1 VPRDLA
7 TIPIETITFED
18 LKDLLGTEEGFRLE
32 FKEALATD
40 DGRADRWMTDQS
52 RVGNVA
58 RDDLTREIV
67 AFANAYGG
75 ILIVGVKET
84 DDNPK
89 RAKSIAEPQI
99 PNVVDCAEQLDR
111 SLRSIIEP
119 PLPMIEVRG
128 IVSEADRGVLVI
140 RVSASSS
147 APHGFGR
154 PSAAYVR
161 RGSNAEPLMMR
172 DLQSIFVERRTRLER
187 MNARRERLRFDGDQL
202 RISWTK
208 GRLPLPL

>member
-1 VPRDLA
+1 MPRDLA
-7 TIPIETITFED
+7 TIPIETVTIGD
-18 LKDLLGTEEGFRLE
+18 LRDLLGTEEGLRIE
-32 FKEALATD
+32 FKEALATN
-40 DGRADRWMTDQS
+40 DGRPDRWMTDQS
-52 RVGNVA
+52 KIGNVA
-58 RDDLTREIV
+58 RDDLAREIV

-75 ILIVGVKET
+75 ILVVGIEET

-128 IVSEADRGVLVI
+128 IVAEASRGVLLI
-140 RVSASSS
+140 RVGSSPS

-161 RGSNAEPLMMR
+161 RGSNAEPLTMR
-172 DLQSIFVERRTRLER
+172 DLQSIFFNDERVL
-187 MNARRERLRFDGDQL
+187 NG
-202 RISWTK
+202 
-208 GRLPLPL
+208 